1 MEKRANRQN
10 TQDVCPWNS
19 PKLVPREVEGDY
31 MSRRSREFEV
41 RSPWALRASASPRSG
56 RSSSRSGGAEGSR
69 RATEA
74 SGSLQEIPANEE
86 TPFNP
91 CDLYQETKLEAEQQV
106 WRVHG
111 EEGLPITVIRP
122 ISMFGPGDRRVLKL
136 FRMIRNGWVPV
147 IGSGEVYFQ
156 PAYVDDVVAAF
167 LAALDNPNAIG
178 EAHIVGGDEYVTLNE
193 LFAVVA
199 EVLHVR
205 LRRIRIPL
213 APVLLAA
220 RLCEAVCVPLGIEPP
235 LHRRRVSFYQN
246 NRAFAV
252 DKAKRE
258 LDFQPSVSLREGL
271 RRTAEWYRANDWL

>member
-1 MEKRANRQN
+1 M
-10 TQDVCPWNS
+10 TQEVCPWNS
-19 PKLVPREVEGDY
+19 PKLVPSEVDADY
-31 MSRRSREFEV
+31 MPRRSREVEV
-41 RSPWALRASASPRSG
+41 RSPSTLRASASPRSG